1 MSRAV
6 IAVAALILA
15 GLSGCGTTANIHFPK
30 PVEGEQIGMGSRP
43 QLAVYGGVANDVR
56 YAKTAAGYDGVA
68 PKLLAVA
75 AVLDIPFSA
84 IADTLTLPIT
94 GSVTIWRI
102 VDALNY
108 MAEDHK
114 RASIFHSEWWRFWC
128 NGEPTPVAQLPES

>member
-1 MSRAV
+1 MSRTAFAFAAV
-6 IAVAALILA
+6 IAGSLA
-15 GLSGCGTTANIHFPK
+15 GCGTTMNIAAPNPLGGDPHSK
-30 PVEGEQIGMGSRP
+30 PPIT
-43 QLAVYGGVANDVR
+43 VYGGVANDVR

-84 IADTLTLPIT
+84 IGDTLTLPIT
-94 GSVTIWRI
+94 GTVTIWRL